1 LLNALCLACR
11 YLLVAQVVLALQ
23 LPFTLVPLIKATSSS
38 RLMGQ
43 HRNSALIAAAA
54 WASLGLVFVA
64 NLMLFVAELW
74 PGAAFVPQ
82 VVPGGERHG
91 EQAGQS

>member
-1 LLNALCLACR
+1 VDAPWVACR

-43 HRNSALIAAAA
+43 HRNSALTAAAA

-82 VVPGGERHG
+82 VVPGGEQLGPQTRQG
-91 EQAGQS
+91 